1 MQTPTFIWCKDKLRI
16 HKNSPKVPHIFA
28 YVGFFY
34 TFFYFTFR
42 IIVNPSRRGRITC
55 SNRSSAAT
63 WSLKARKP

>member
-34 TFFYFTFR
+34 
-42 IIVNPSRRGRITC
+42 VP
-55 SNRSSAAT
+55 
-63 WSLKARKP
+63 LHPLLRKSTRLLGGIAQLVRAHDS